1 MVIELINGL
10 CVEIT
15 PHRGEAHW
23 WGWRNPGTRQRPQGS
38 RALDAQTQGER
49 TGRDALAP
57 AYVWRGSDTDESSHP
72 KALDL

>member
-23 WGWRNPGTRQRPQGS
+23 WGWGNPGTRQCTQGS
-38 RALDAQTQGER
+38 RALDAQSQGER
-49 TGRDALAP
+49 TGRDALA
-57 AYVWRGSDTDESSHP
+57 AAHVWRGSDTDESSHP